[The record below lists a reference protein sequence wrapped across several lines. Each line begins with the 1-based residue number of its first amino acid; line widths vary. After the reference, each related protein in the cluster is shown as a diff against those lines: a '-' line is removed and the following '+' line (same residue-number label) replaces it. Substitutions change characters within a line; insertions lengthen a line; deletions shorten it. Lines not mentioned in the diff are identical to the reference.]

1 MNAETENHKEQRDT
15 GAHKAWG
22 KKEKMAQERHKEY
35 VEKRNMQDKEQKQQ
49 RVASI
54 RKGEMSNQQGEW
66 VTEFTKRK
74 GREAGIARNEHKAH
88 ITQEAQREQ

>member
-49 RVASI
+49 
-54 RKGEMSNQQGEW
+54 KGSQYQ
-66 VTEFTKRK
+66 KR
-74 GREAGIARNEHKAH
+74 
-88 ITQEAQREQ
+88 